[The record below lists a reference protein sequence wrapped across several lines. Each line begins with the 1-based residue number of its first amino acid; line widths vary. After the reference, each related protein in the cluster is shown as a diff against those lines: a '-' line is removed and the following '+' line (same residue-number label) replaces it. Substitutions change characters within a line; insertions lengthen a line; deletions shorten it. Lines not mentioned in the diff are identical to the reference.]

1 MKRKGIKQHKTGFME
16 TLIANSYMFG
26 FLLLLIVV
34 GSLVSYMYI
43 RNSLNL
49 VSSTNILLKEDCARL
64 EQENIFLESE
74 INELKRPG
82 HIRKT
87 AQEELGMINS
97 KPKPDAVI
105 LLKKHD

>member
-1 MKRKGIKQHKTGFME
+1 MKRKGIRQHKPGFIE
-16 TLIANSYMFG
+16 ALVANNYMYS
-26 FLLLLIVV
+26 FLLLLISV
-34 GSLVSYMYI
+34 GSLISYMYI

-49 VSSTNILLKEDCARL
+49 VSSTNILLREDCAKL

-87 AQEELGMINS
+87 AEEELGMINS

-105 LLKKHD
+105 LLEKHD